1 MEITSHD
8 SCISMDR
15 IKGGG
20 ARRTAGAVIK
30 LLMRA
35 LKHNRAR
42 NSAWPTNDWSAYF
55 RHQDTGR
62 TANVTAPC
70 RTDANYNELM

>member
-1 MEITSHD
+1 MWNRFRNRSELKNSIIVQFKMEITSHD

-42 NSAWPTNDWSAYF
+42 NSA
-55 RHQDTGR
+55 
-62 TANVTAPC
+62 
-70 RTDANYNELM
+70 